1 MKKYWKEIVIVIFTM
16 IFIIPMIIA
25 LMLSVRFFCTDTTN
39 EWIGFWGGYIGSIL
53 GGIITLYVLFQTL
66 KNNEDIQKRNEK
78 VSYCNYVIEK
88 IAELDEALSLFL
100 LHMNKYRTFKRGY
113 CSENK
118 LPYELEE
125 SKQNFLLGEYNLC
138 LELHARLVRE
148 YLVISA
154 QLGGHFD
161 DKSYKKIIE
170 LKTIINQIGGLVLQ
184 INTWL
189 DKDKLENMSDEEFDK
204 WINSLNITMAGFN
217 DVLIDFIE
225 ENTKT

>member
-16 IFIIPMIIA
+16 VFIIPMIIA
-25 LMLSVRFFCTDTTN
+25 LMLSVSFICTDTTN
-39 EWIGFWGGYIGSIL
+39 EWIGFWGGYLGSIL

-88 IAELDEALSLFL
+88 IAELNEALSLFL
-100 LHMNKYRTFKRGY
+100 LHMNKYRTFKSGY
-113 CSENK
+113 CSGNK

-125 SKQNFLLGEYNLC
+125 SKRNFLLGEYNLC
-138 LELHARLVRE
+138 LELHARIERE

-170 LKTIINQIGGLVLQ
+170 LKKIINQIGELVLQ

-189 DKDKLENMSDEEFDK
+189 DKDTLENMSDVEFDK
-204 WINSLNITMAGFN
+204 WTNSLNITKAGFN

-225 ENTKT
+225 ENTKA